1 MSVVPLRTEA
11 RSRGVRMLR
20 TALGVSVAGWLDD
33 PATIEVMLNPDG
45 RLWIDRLGEGVSD
58 TGTLTL
64 ADVKA
69 NPHSAPL
76 NNRLND
82 HARNIRSARALNRT
96 VISLGGATALEFGG
110 FLNGKSLYHPIF
122 KVIDY
127 ETVDWGGFTRLT
139 GEAGSF
145 AWTLGAQAQFG
156 PVAARKYVRS
166 EEHT

>member
-1 MSVVPLRTEA
+1 MRISDWSSDVCSSDLRLSDAAQTRFYLTLNHLDQEVP
-11 RSRGVRMLR
+11 
-20 TALGVSVAGWLDD
+20 
-33 PATIEVMLNPDG
+33 
-45 RLWIDRLGEGVSD
+45 
-58 TGTLTL
+58 GTLAL

-69 NPHSAPL
+69 NPRSAPR

-110 FLNGKSLYHPIF
+110 FLNVKSLYHPIF
-122 KVIDY
+122 QVIDY

-139 GEAGSF
+139 GGAGSF

-156 PVAARKYVRS
+156 TVDARQYVNIDRKS
-166 EEHT
+166 GMEGMRVSDRVDFGGRR